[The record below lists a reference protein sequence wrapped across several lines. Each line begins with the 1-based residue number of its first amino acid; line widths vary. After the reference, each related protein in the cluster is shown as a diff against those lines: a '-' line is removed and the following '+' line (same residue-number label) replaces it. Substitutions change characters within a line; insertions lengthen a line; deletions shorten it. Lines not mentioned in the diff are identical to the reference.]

1 MNNKCVQD
9 AIEISQAGYWAV
21 TGTGYLMTNWGEGQD
36 SDIEGQRCRL
46 LLCLQSLSHYGGFFF
61 CLLWFMPL
69 DCTLGVMTQLGK
81 SQMVFYQIFMG
92 VPGR

>member
-1 MNNKCVQD
+1 MILKDKDVGDHVVAKSIPLQ
-9 AIEISQAGYWAV
+9 IG
-21 TGTGYLMTNWGEGQD
+21 
-36 SDIEGQRCRL
+36 
-46 LLCLQSLSHYGGFFF
+46 LCCCFFFF

-92 VPGR
+92 VPGRREI